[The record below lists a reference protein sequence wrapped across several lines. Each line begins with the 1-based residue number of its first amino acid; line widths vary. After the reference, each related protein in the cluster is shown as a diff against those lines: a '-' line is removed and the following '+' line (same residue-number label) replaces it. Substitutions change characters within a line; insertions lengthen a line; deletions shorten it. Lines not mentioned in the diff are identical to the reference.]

1 MIPSFINKIKN
12 MATGAAKAIRMSS
25 GMDAQGIL
33 SISLV
38 YSDRTVKVMEKE
50 NLVVRGGKL
59 RLLRALYQ
67 GDASSPIATLRVG
80 NGGTIDPNGQFP
92 KTVGN
97 DQAGL
102 FNQVESVGVSYNVNE
117 ERPYV
122 TYIAD
127 IGPDLCNNLLIS
139 EAGLF
144 FGDGEMFNI
153 KTFPGIPKSLDFSIH
168 FEWTIRIN

>member
-1 MIPSFINKIKN
+1 MIPSFLSKIKN
-12 MATGAAKAIRMSS
+12 AAGRALRVGS
-25 GMDAQGIL
+25 GIDAQGVL
-33 SISLV
+33 SVSLV
-38 YSDRTVKVMEKE
+38 YPDRVVPVLEKE

-59 RLLRALYQ
+59 RLLRTLYQ
-67 GDASSPIATLRVG
+67 GDAVTPITTLRVG

-92 KTVGN
+92 KTVTN
-97 DQAGL
+97 DQSSL
-102 FNQVESVGVSYNVNE
+102 FSQVESVNVTYTVDE
-117 ERPYV
+117 DYPSV

-127 IGPDLCNNLLIS
+127 IGPDLCNNILIS

-153 KTFPGIPKSLDFSIH
+153 KTFPGIPKTLDFSVH